1 MNNRQVAEIFLA
13 IADLL
18 EIKGESVYKVLAYR
32 KAGEAIQELGTDLRQ
47 IWQEGELQ
55 SIPGVGK
62 AIAEKIDEL
71 YQTGKLDF
79 YETLVAEVP
88 LGLVEVLAVGDVGP
102 KKAARFWR
110 ELGIETIADLERA
123 ARAGELQ
130 KLSGMGAKSE
140 ARILENIKALQARE
154 TERML
159 LDKAW
164 RTSEELLERLRLLP
178 GVARAEAAGS
188 LRRYRET
195 IGDLDLIVASSV
207 SAEVIQAFTSF
218 PQVARTL
225 GKGETKA
232 SVELHDGTRV
242 QVWVHPPERFGSA
255 FQYASGS
262 QAHNVRLRERA
273 LRSGLSLSEHGYKKE
288 DGSEITCS
296 EESQVY
302 AELGLPW
309 IPPELREDRGEID
322 AAEAGELPVLVDL
335 SEIQGE
341 LHAHSDWSDGAV
353 SMEEMLQ
360 AGVDSGLSY
369 FVISD
374 HSRSLGIANGL
385 SLERLEDQRKQ
396 LAPLRRKFGEKI
408 LILHGAEVEILAD
421 GSLDYPDEVLAE
433 LDIVIASLHT
443 SLKQPREVVT
453 ERLLKVISNPHVD
466 IIGHPTGRLLN
477 SRAPA
482 DLEMEPIIEA
492 ASAHQVALEIN
503 SNPERLDLRDVH
515 ARMAVEAGCLLAID
529 TDAHHPDH
537 LGFRHFGVGTARR
550 AWVTRDSVINT
561 WPAERLMA
569 WLTERPGR

>member
-1 MNNRQVAEIFLA
+1 VNNRQVADIFLA

-32 KAGEAIQELGTDLRQ
+32 KAGEAIHELGIDLRQ
-47 IWQEGELQ
+47 IWQDGELK

-62 AIAEKIDEL
+62 AIADKIDEL
-71 YQTGKLDF
+71 YRTGKLNF
-79 YETLVAEVP
+79 YDELIAEVP

-102 KKAARFWR
+102 KKAARFWQ
-110 ELGIETIADLERA
+110 ELGIESIADLERA

-130 KLSGMGAKSE
+130 NLSGMGAKSE
-140 ARILENIKALQARE
+140 ARILENIDALKVRE

-164 RTSEELLERLRLLP
+164 KASEELLESLRALP
-178 GVARAEAAGS
+178 GVTRAEVAGS

-195 IGDLDLIVASSV
+195 VGDLDLIVASSV
-207 SAEVIQAFTSF
+207 SAEVMQAFTSF
-218 PQVARTL
+218 PQVARIL
-225 GKGETKA
+225 GKGETKT

-242 QVWVHPPERFGSA
+242 QIWVHPPARFGSA

-273 LRSGLSLSEHGYKKE
+273 LRVGLSLSEHGYKKE
-288 DGSEITCS
+288 DGSEITCQ
-296 EESQVY
+296 EEAQVY

-309 IPPELREDRGEID
+309 IPPELREDRGEIA
-322 AAEAGELPVLVDL
+322 AAEAGELPALIELGD
-335 SEIQGE
+335 IRGE

-353 SMEEMLQ
+353 SMQEMVQ
-360 AGVDSGLSY
+360 AGLDSGLSY

-385 SLERLEDQRKQ
+385 SLERLEDQREK
-396 LAPLRRKFGEKI
+396 LADLQRKFGDKI

-453 ERLLKVISNPHVD
+453 ERLLKVITNPHVD

-482 DLEMEPIIEA
+482 DLEMQPILAA
-492 ASAHQVALEIN
+492 ASSHQVVLEIN

-515 ARMAVEAGCLLAID
+515 ARMALDAGCLLAIN

-550 AWVTRDSVINT
+550 AWVTRESVINT
-561 WPAERLMA
+561 WPAQRLTA
-569 WLTERPGR
+569 WLAERPAK